1 LRRLVFVFGV
11 LALVGWGA
19 WRLYQH
25 PRVQDLFYGSGKATA
40 PRSVWKVKT
49 QAQARPGAVQLQD
62 MAKSSGAT
70 ARREKAAAPP
80 IEEQKQ
86 ESQAAERPATDA
98 PARNSATN
106 DVVTRVVL
114 QVLASRKLVYGVAI
128 STSDT
133 AIIVVG
139 IVDSEEKRQ
148 QILAIVNKAREA
160 RRVDSRQLIVEPKK

>member
-1 LRRLVFVFGV
+1 MRRFVIILGA
-11 LALVGWGA
+11 LSLVGWGA

-25 PRVQDLFYGSGKATA
+25 PQVQDFFHGSGRA
-40 PRSVWKVKT
+40 PAPKSVWKIKT
-49 QAQARPGAVQLQD
+49 QDRPAAVGVQS
-62 MAKSSGAT
+62 MAKPTIAK
-70 ARREKAAAPP
+70 ARQGRTAAPP
-80 IEEQKQ
+80 KGEETQ
-86 ESQAAERPATDA
+86 ESQAAELTATNA
-98 PARNSATN
+98 PARNSAAN

-133 AIIVVG
+133 AIIVDG

-148 QILAIVNKAREA
+148 QILAIVDKAREA